1 MGYELLL
8 SADDILLLCVG
19 AKQFVVS
26 GERLSSGF
34 FYYEVS
40 VRLLLGDVLNNHE

>member
-8 SADDILLLCVG
+8 SADDILYYVLEQSNLS
-19 AKQFVVS
+19 FVK
-26 GERLSSGF
+26 EIKFRF

-40 VRLLLGDVLNNHE
+40 VRLLLGDVINNHE